1 MTFDWIKLG
10 GIATV
15 VFGLVMGAVGLH
27 HHIYKQGY
35 EAGAAAVQKQF
46 DAAKEAAEAKRLADV
61 EAARAEEQRRA
72 QAQAEIA
79 NDATKQAD
87 AARADAAAAN
97 TAADGLRA
105 RVAQLVAAARA
116 SRNPAVASASAAAG
130 DPLDVLANVL
140 TRADRRAGDLA
151 AYADSARVAGTAC
164 ERAYDSLT
172 AAK

>member
-10 GIATV
+10 GIVAV

-27 HHIYKQGY
+27 HHVYKQGY

-61 EAARAEEQRRA
+61 EAARAEEQRRT
-72 QAQAEIA
+72 QDQGRIA
-79 NDATKQAD
+79 NSATKQAH
-87 AARADAAAAN
+87 APRADAPAAN

-116 SRNPAVASASAAAG
+116 PRHSATAGASAAAG

-151 AYADSARVAGTAC
+151 AYADSVRVAGTAC